1 VSRPASPGAPRPALL
16 SVSRP
21 ASPGAHQT
29 VTHPS
34 RSLKLG
40 RPGVPSDMGTV
51 NYVDFDFELRGGDGE
66 TEQEGTDIIQPFVKE
81 ICEVSNRGPMTVTAQ

>member
-1 VSRPASPGAPRPALL
+1 
-16 SVSRP
+16 
-21 ASPGAHQT
+21 
-29 VTHPS
+29 
-34 RSLKLG
+34 
-40 RPGVPSDMGTV
+40 MGTV